1 MDDGHFGQLTLNLLI
16 ACYELGHQPL
26 SLAWPLAFL
35 KEAGIEAATLDLAI
49 QPLDEALVAQ
59 ARFVGFSVPMHTAL
73 RIGVEAAKRVRAIN
87 PKAHICFFGLYAWLN
102 QEYLLREVADTVL
115 AGEYEQA
122 LVKLI
127 QEQSQAQAATPP
139 VLARLP
145 FPLPNRNNLRTLDQY
160 ARYAP
165 VGAEMELA
173 GYVEATRGCLH
184 VCNHCPI
191 VPVYEGRFF
200 VVPQEVV
207 LADIRQQVA
216 AGAKH
221 ITFGDPDF
229 LNGPKH
235 ALAVTRALHQE
246 FPTVTF
252 DFTAKVEHILKYR
265 EHFNEFAVLGC
276 TFVVSAIEST
286 SSLVLEKLGKG
297 HTAADIDIALSILDE
312 AGIALQPTLVAFTP
326 WTTLDDYLGQ
336 IEWITARNLEEYI
349 PAIHLSIRLLIPPR
363 SAILNL
369 PEAKPWLGALDAANF
384 TYRWAHPDPRM
395 DGLQLKIAEIVE
407 VAAQM
412 EEPARL
418 TYAKIQ
424 QAAYAAAN
432 RPVPPTLRQAAPR
445 PTPPR
450 LTENWFCCAEPTQ
463 AQIQIQPAFVADPS
477 FQIL

>member
-1 MDDGHFGQLTLNLLI
+1 MDDGHPRQLSMNLLI

-26 SLAWPLAFL
+26 SLAWPVAFL
-35 KEAGIEAATLDLAI
+35 EQAGIEATTLDLAI
-49 QPLDEALVAQ
+49 QPLDEKLVSHAT
-59 ARFVGFSVPMHTAL
+59 FVGLSVPMHTAL
-73 RIGVEAAKRVRAIN
+73 RIGVEAAKRIRLLN

-102 QEYLLREVADTVL
+102 QDYLLKEVADTVL
-115 AGEYEQA
+115 AGEYEQD
-122 LVKLI
+122 LVNLI
-127 QEQSQAQAATPP
+127 QAHTPP
-139 VLARLP
+139 EPKPTLARLP
-145 FPLPNRNNLRTLDQY
+145 FPLPNRTHLQPLDQY

-165 VGAEMELA
+165 VNAEMQLA

-235 ALAVTRALHQE
+235 ALAVTNALHQE
-246 FPTVTF
+246 FPTITF

-265 EHFNEFAVLGC
+265 EHFKEFAALGC

-286 SSLVLEKLGKG
+286 SNTVLEKLGKG
-297 HTAADIDIALSILDE
+297 HTAADIDTALAILDE

-326 WTTLDDYLGQ
+326 WTTLEDFLGQ
-336 IEWITARNLEEYI
+336 IEWITARNVEEYI

-369 PEAKPWLGALDAANF
+369 PESKPWLGELDAAGF

-395 DGLQLKIAEIVE
+395 DTLQLQIAQIVE
-407 VAAQM
+407 AAAQA
-412 EEPARL
+412 EEPARA

-424 QAAYAAAN
+424 QAAYAAADQ
-432 RPVPPTLRQAAPR
+432 PVPLTIRQAAPR
-445 PTPPR
+445 STPPR

-463 AQIQIQPAFVADPS
+463 AQIQIQPAIVADPT